1 MPTGGRSTLIQFLI
15 EERRHHPEATGDLNG
30 LIADVALACKA
41 ISRKVAFGALAG
53 VLGDH
58 GREAG
63 HVNVQGEKQKTLDV
77 LSNDIFLHANEW
89 GGHVAAMA
97 SEEMDDIHLLP
108 ARYPRGKYL
117 LVFDPLNGSGNLD
130 INFMTGTI
138 FSVLRAPK
146 GKKDI
151 KAADFLQP
159 GSQMAAAG
167 FVLYGASTRLVL
179 TTGNGVHG
187 FMLDSHVGEFVLT
200 HRNMMVP
207 DDANTFAINASNER
221 FWEPP
226 VRRYVQECMAG
237 RTGPRGRDFG
247 MRWVASLIAEAY
259 RVLVRGGVFLY
270 PVDEK
275 TKGQGGRL
283 GLLYEANPI
292 AFIMEQAGGGAIT
305 GRNRVL
311 DVTPAELH
319 QRAPFIFGSKSEV
332 DRIHEYHRDYVEG
345 RDHNSYDL
353 PLFGN
358 RSLFRND

>member
-1 MPTGGRSTLIQFLI
+1 MHEGRTTLTQFII
-15 EERRHHPEATGDLNG
+15 EEQRRIKGATGDFSALLN
-30 LIADVALACKA
+30 DVATACKSISHA
-41 ISRKVAFGALAG
+41 ISRGCLGA
-53 VLGDH
+53 
-58 GREAG
+58 EAEDPQIHLERTAHDLMVKSNVWTG
-63 HVNVQGEKQKTLDV
+63 HL
-77 LSNDIFLHANEW
+77 
-89 GGHVAAMA
+89 AAMA
-97 SEEMDDIHLLP
+97 SEMEQGVTEIP